1 MVFFLLR
8 QQKYKIMIWF
18 RRCLRIFE
26 SDSFRRSAPAKF
38 SLIGSFQNTFN
49 QTNQTLNI
57 ETIPNCFFFVFFVF
71 ISTLVF
77 HFLINQKELEVESSC
92 WYNQTI
98 EENRSLMNDII
109 SVEPLKTILQIL
121 VLLFN
126 IIDKSA
132 ITYYQM
138 HYIH

>member
-1 MVFFLLR
+1 
-8 QQKYKIMIWF
+8 
-18 RRCLRIFE
+18 
-26 SDSFRRSAPAKF
+26 
-38 SLIGSFQNTFN
+38 
-49 QTNQTLNI
+49 
-57 ETIPNCFFFVFFVF
+57 
-71 ISTLVF
+71 
-77 HFLINQKELEVESSC
+77 
-92 WYNQTI
+92 
-98 EENRSLMNDII
+98 MNDII